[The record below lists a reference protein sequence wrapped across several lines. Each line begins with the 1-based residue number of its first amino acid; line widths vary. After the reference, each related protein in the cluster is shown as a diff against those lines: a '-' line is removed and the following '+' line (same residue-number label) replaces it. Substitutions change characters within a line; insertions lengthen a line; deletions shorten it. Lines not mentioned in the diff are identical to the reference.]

1 VTGSTPGLDL
11 SFGVDGTL
19 GAVVWLAA
27 FVALTVAVVPVHELV
42 HGLVMRALGARP
54 RYGVGLVGL
63 VLPVAYATADET
75 VDRNGFVA
83 VLLAPLV
90 AITAVGALALPFVGA
105 WLVVPLAANAGGAV
119 GDRWMALTVLRY
131 PWHVAIGDDASGLTV
146 YGRPGDR
153 SLGEAPDHPVWR
165 AIAATGVTFLA
176 LVVGAFLS
184 PTVLGAAGIETFALA
199 VPGLGELVAVRADAS
214 GFELSVRPDTA
225 RLASVV
231 VGVVTT
237 AVSVAVGGGRRGR
250 RGGSTTPPA
259 SGPGT
264 QPK

>member
-1 VTGSTPGLDL
+1 MTRRVYVPGARLSVVHSIPRDLVLLDRYAVTRRLAVEWTAVSTLGFFVSLVVFGRVYAAATGTVPDLAL
-11 SFGVDGTL
+11 SFGVDGPL
-19 GAVVWLAA
+19 GGAVWLAA
-27 FVALTVAVVPVHELV
+27 FVALTVAVVP
-42 HGLVMRALGARP
+42 
-54 RYGVGLVGL
+54 
-63 VLPVAYATADET
+63 
-75 VDRNGFVA
+75 
-83 VLLAPLV
+83 
-90 AITAVGALALPFVGA
+90 
-105 WLVVPLAANAGGAV
+105 LAANAGGAV
-119 GDRWMALTVLRY
+119 GDLWMALTVLRY
-131 PWHVAIGDDASGLTV
+131 PSHVAIGDDESGLTV

-153 SLGEAPDHPVWR
+153 SLGEAPDLPVRR

-184 PTVLGAAGIETFALA
+184 PILLGAAGIETVALA
-199 VPGLGELVAVRADAS
+199 VPGLGELVTVPGGAS

-225 RLASVV
+225 LLASVV

-237 AVSVAVGGGRRGR
+237 AVSVAVGEGRRGR